1 MCQAKFLLIRSVN
14 VRFFPTA
21 SPAAGP
27 LSGYRA
33 KTCIHGPISSLL
45 MVNQE
50 LIA

>member
-33 KTCIHGPISSLL
+33 KTSIHGPTSSLL

-50 LIA
+50 LLS

>member
-21 SPAAGP
+21 SPVALP

-33 KTCIHGPISSLL
+33 KTSIHGPISFLL
-45 MVNQE
+45 MVN
-50 LIA
+50 